1 MNAQS
6 MKLEFETRFI
16 AKQLRNDANKAKRQ
30 DDAMRRQI
38 QELLKKGK
46 KQQAYQKAKLLLASQ
61 ALAESLEQRADQA
74 ELQAAQVKAHNAMN
88 KMTSMVAQS
97 SKVMAAAS
105 RSVNSERTLG
115 VLEAAK
121 LQNDDFQMKSAMH
134 NEAVGDMSSAQVSE
148 DAVHDLL
155 GQLADD
161 AGVQLGQEFAQAQTS
176 KVAPVAA
183 PASTEPTAEEEDALQ
198 QRLRALRA

>member
-1 MNAQS
+1 
-6 MKLEFETRFI
+6 
-16 AKQLRNDANKAKRQ
+16 
-30 DDAMRRQI
+30 MRRQI